1 MTLLYLILTYGI
13 IKGIIKKRRVFK
25 MIENGEMIVCKSNEL
40 IQKSKFSL
48 NRAEIQ
54 IVNYMIAQIDSPRY
68 DINFNRI
75 RFEVKEFYNLL
86 GVENIA
92 GSAYNYLK
100 NTIQKLADKS
110 MWIPLDGGKE
120 TLIRWIEKPII
131 DKHSG
136 CIEIKLDDDLK
147 PYLLNMNG
155 YIKAQLSYSFQM
167 TSKYSIRL
175 YELLKSWEG
184 SKNGIKKFEIDELK
198 KQIDATQKSYNN
210 FAKFNQTVLTI
221 AVREINDITD
231 LHTSYTVIKSGRKV
245 TYIEFTIK
253 KKAKKKSEEAEQL
266 PGQMGIYDYPDIV
279 PEGEPEQT
287 AEELYVQRVNNEAFN
302 GEFTAEKAAY
312 LIEIGKVRAQE
323 RVSEE
328 NLFDADAANAEK
340 INYYREKYLQMRAG
354 STSKTVAG
362 RAKYLEKILIA
373 ERDAGDELPAP
384 AIHKKSKNK
393 FNNFHQREYNIGELE
408 QQLLNSQK

>member
-1 MTLLYLILTYGI
+1 
-13 IKGIIKKRRVFK
+13 

-68 DINFNRI
+68 DINFNKI
-75 RFEVKEFYNLL
+75 QFEVKEFYNLL

-120 TLIRWIEKPII
+120 TLIRWIEKPVI

-136 CIEIKLDDDLK
+136 CIELKLDDDLK

-245 TYIEFTIK
+245 THIEFTIK
-253 KKAKKKSEEAEQL
+253 KKTKKKGEEPEQL
-266 PGQMGIYDYPDIV
+266 PGQMEIYDYPDVV
-279 PEGEPEQT
+279 PDEDRNNKT
-287 AEELYVQRVNNEAFN
+287 AENLYVQRVNDEAFN
-302 GEFTAEKAAY
+302 GEFTVEKAAY

-328 NLFDADAANAEK
+328 NLFDVETANTEK
-340 INYYREKYLQMRAG
+340 ISYYREKYLQMKSG

-373 ERDAGDELPAP
+373 ERDAGDDLPVP
-384 AIHKKSKNK
+384 ANHKKSKNK
-393 FNNFHQREYNIGELE
+393 FNNFHQRDYNISELE

>member
-1 MTLLYLILTYGI
+1 
-13 IKGIIKKRRVFK
+13 
-25 MIENGEMIVCKSNEL
+25 MIEKGEMIVCKSNEL

-48 NRAEIQ
+48 NRTEIQ

-68 DINFNRI
+68 DVDFNKI

-86 GVENIA
+86 GVDNVA

-110 MWIPLDGGKE
+110 MWIPLDGDRE

-147 PYLLNMNG
+147 PYLLNMTG

-184 SKNGIKKFEIDELK
+184 CKNGVKKFEIDELK

-221 AVREINDITD
+221 AIREINNITD
-231 LHTSYTVIKSGRKV
+231 LYTSYTVIKSGRKV
-245 TYIEFTIK
+245 THIEFTIK
-253 KKAKKKSEEAEQL
+253 KKTKKNSEEQL
-266 PGQMGIYDYPDIV
+266 PGQMEIYDYQDVLPGDS
-279 PEGEPEQT
+279 QT
-287 AEELYVQRVNNEAFN
+287 AEDIYLQKISEEAFN
-302 GEFTAEKAAY
+302 LEFNIETVAYLVEIGREKA
-312 LIEIGKVRAQE
+312 QS
-323 RVSEE
+323 RVSSD
-328 NLFDADAANAEK
+328 NIFDVDAANSEK
-340 INYYREKYLQMRAG
+340 ISYYREKYLQMKSG
-354 STSKTVAG
+354 STSKSAKA

-373 ERDAGDELPAP
+373 DRDDVGQNSVQD
-384 AIHKKSKNK
+384 KSKNSNK
-393 FNNFHQREYNIGELE
+393 FNNFEQRNYNMSDLE
-408 QQLLNSQK
+408 QQLLRSQ